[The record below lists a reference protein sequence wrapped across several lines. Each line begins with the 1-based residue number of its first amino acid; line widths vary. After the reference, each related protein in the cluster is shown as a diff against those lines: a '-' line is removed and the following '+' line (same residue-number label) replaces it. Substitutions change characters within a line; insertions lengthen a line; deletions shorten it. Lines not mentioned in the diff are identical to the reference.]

1 MKKNKKL
8 ADYQEYLLEELKN
21 EKFAAAYLN
30 EALKDEDPR
39 IFLIALK
46 NVIDA
51 KKITR
56 STLEDETNITRMS
69 IYRILSKK
77 GNPKLTN
84 IVSLL
89 QAVGLQLAVQPSKHK

>member
-1 MKKNKKL
+1 MKRNKKL

-46 NVIDA
+46 NLIA
-51 KKITR
+51 AHS
-56 STLEDETNITRMS
+56 ST
-69 IYRILSKK
+69 
-77 GNPKLTN
+77 
-84 IVSLL
+84 
-89 QAVGLQLAVQPSKHK
+89 HK